1 MAILP
6 KAPVK
11 RILSNSGVS
20 RVSDDAVDELIN
32 ILEEYGEEISKR
44 SIKLA
49 KHADRKTI
57 KASDILLAKE

>member
-11 RILSNSGVS
+11 RILSESGVS
-20 RVSDDAVDELIN
+20 RVSDEAVEALID
-32 ILEEYGEEISKR
+32 ILEEYGEEVSRK

-49 KHADRKTI
+49 KHANRKTI
-57 KASDILLAKE
+57 KANDIILAAD

>member
-11 RILSNSGVS
+11 RILSESGVS
-20 RVSDDAVDELIN
+20 RVSDEAVEALID
-32 ILEEYGEEISKR
+32 ILEEYGEEISKK

-49 KHADRKTI
+49 KHANRKTI
-57 KASDILLAKE
+57 KANDIILAAD